1 MVLPQA
7 HHILLPS
14 QLPTESLCTIFP
26 YNKMGNYDFSADLSC
41 KERRVPY
48 SQEKTKEQKK
58 MNVKLRAEEQDNIL
72 CSVH

>member
-1 MVLPQA
+1 
-7 HHILLPS
+7 
-14 QLPTESLCTIFP
+14 
-26 YNKMGNYDFSADLSC
+26 MGNYDFSADLSC
-41 KERRVPY
+41 KERCVPH